1 MITHIGIDLGT
12 ANTLLYSRGKG
23 IVMSAPSVVALERQT
38 GNVIAVGEKARR
50 MLGKTPSSILTFRP
64 LKDGVIADF
73 EVTSI
78 MLHEFFMEISAISW
92 LNKPNVTISIPYGVT
107 EVEKL
112 AVENAVFEAGAR
124 NVSLVEEPI
133 AAAIGSGL
141 RVSTNRG
148 NMIVDIGGG
157 TTEVAVI
164 SLDGIV
170 ASRSLRI
177 AGDEMDNAIIQYMKA
192 VHGMIIGEM
201 TAEALKIKIG
211 SAHSSTDRGS
221 MKVYGRSAKDNANT
235 AMEVTVHS
243 AEIRQAIRQ
252 PLDQIVAAI
261 KGTLEDTP
269 PELSADVFESGIT
282 VTGGCALI
290 AGIDRII
297 NARTGLRVNLS
308 RYPLE
313 SVCRGIGR
321 VIESDGRME
330 NVVRYRSR

>member
-1 MITHIGIDLGT
+1 MIKHIGIDLGT
-12 ANTLLYSRGKG
+12 ANTLLYNRGKG
-23 IVMSAPSVVALERQT
+23 IVMSEPSVVALERHT
-38 GNVIAVGEKARR
+38 GNVVAVGEKARQ

-78 MLHEFFMEISAISW
+78 MLHEFLMMIQAISW
-92 LNKPNVTISIPYGVT
+92 FNKPNVTISIPYGVT

-124 NVSLVEEPI
+124 NISLVEEPI

-141 RVSTNRG
+141 RVSSNRG

-177 AGDEMDNAIIQYMKA
+177 AGDEMDNAIIQYMKTI
-192 VHGMIIGEM
+192 HGVVIGEM
-201 TAEALKIKIG
+201 TAELLKIKIG

-221 MKVYGRSAKDNANT
+221 MKVYGRRVKDNSAV
-235 AMEVTVHS
+235 EVEVKS
-243 AEIRQAIRQ
+243 SEIRQAIRT
-252 PLDQIVAAI
+252 PLEQIIAAI

-269 PELSADVFESGIT
+269 PELSADIWECGIM

-290 AGIDRII
+290 AGIDKMI
-297 NARTGLRVNLS
+297 NARTGLRAS
-308 RYPLE
+308 ISKYPLE

>member
-1 MITHIGIDLGT
+1 MIKHIGIDLGT

-23 IVMSAPSVVALERQT
+23 IIMSAPSVVALERQT
-38 GNVIAVGEKARR
+38 GNVIAVGERARR

-73 EVTSI
+73 EVTSL
-78 MLHEFFMEISAISW
+78 MLHEFFKEISAISFF
-92 LNKPNVTISIPYGVT
+92 NKPNVTVSIPYGVT

-148 NMIVDIGGG
+148 HMIVDIGGG
-157 TTEVAVI
+157 TTEVAII

-201 TAEALKIKIG
+201 TAEALKIRVG
-211 SAHSSTDRGS
+211 SAHSSADKGS
-221 MKVYGRSAKDNANT
+221 MRVYGRSVKDNS
-235 AMEVTVHS
+235 AMEVTVFS
-243 AEIRQAIRQ
+243 GEIRQAIRT
-252 PLDQIVAAI
+252 PLDQIIGAI

-269 PELSADVFESGIT
+269 PELSADVWENGIT
-282 VTGGCALI
+282 VTGGVALL
-290 AGIDRII
+290 AGIDRMI
-297 NARTGLRVNLS
+297 NMRTGLRANIS
-308 RYPLE
+308 KYPLE

-321 VIESDGRME
+321 VIESDGGME

>member
-1 MITHIGIDLGT
+1 MIKHIGIDLGT

-23 IVMSAPSVVALERQT
+23 IVMTAPSVVALERQT
-38 GNVIAVGEKARR
+38 GNVIAVGEKARQ
-50 MLGKTPSSILTFRP
+50 MLGKTPASILTFRP

-78 MLHEFFMEISAISW
+78 MLHEFFTQIAAISW
-92 LNKPNVTISIPYGVT
+92 FNKPTVTVSIPYGVT

-141 RVSTNRG
+141 RVSGNRG

-192 VHGMIIGEM
+192 VHGVVIGEM

-221 MKVYGRSAKDNANT
+221 MKVYGRSVKDNSAV
-235 AMEVTVHS
+235 EVEVYS
-243 AEIRQAIRQ
+243 GEIRQAMRT

-269 PELSADVFESGIT
+269 PELSADIWEYGIM
-282 VTGGCALI
+282 VTGGCAMI
-290 AGIDRII
+290 AGLDRMI
-297 NARTGLRVNLS
+297 NARTGLRVNIS
-308 RYPLE
+308 KYPLE

>member
-1 MITHIGIDLGT
+1 MKHIGIDLGP
-12 ANTLLYSRGKG
+12 ANTLRDSRGKG
-23 IVMSAPSVVALERQT
+23 IVMTAPSVVALERQT
-38 GNVIAVGEKARR
+38 GNVIAVGEKARQ

-78 MLHEFFMEISAISW
+78 MLHEFFTQIAAISW
-92 LNKPNVTISIPYGVT
+92 LSKPNVTISIPYGVT

-141 RVSTNRG
+141 RVSGNRG

-192 VHGMIIGEM
+192 VHGVVIGEM

-211 SAHSSTDRGS
+211 SAHSSTDRGV
-221 MKVYGRSAKDNANT
+221 MKVYGRSVKDNSAV
-235 AMEVTVHS
+235 EVEVYS
-243 AEIRQAIRQ
+243 GEIRQAIRT

-269 PELSADVFESGIT
+269 PELSADIWEYGIM
-282 VTGGCALI
+282 VTGGCAMI
-290 AGIDRII
+290 AGIDRMI
-297 NARTGLRVNLS
+297 NARTGLRVNIS
-308 RYPLE
+308 KYPLE

>member
-1 MITHIGIDLGT
+1 MIKHIGIDLGT
-12 ANTLLYSRGKG
+12 ANTLLYNRGKG
-23 IVMSAPSVVALERQT
+23 IVMSEPSVVALERHT
-38 GNVIAVGEKARR
+38 GNVVAVGEKARQ

-78 MLHEFFMEISAISW
+78 MLHEFLMMIQAISW
-92 LNKPNVTISIPYGVT
+92 FNKPNVTISIPYGVT

-124 NVSLVEEPI
+124 NISLVEEPI

-141 RVSTNRG
+141 RVSSNRG

-177 AGDEMDNAIIQYMKA
+177 AGDEMDNAIIQYMKTI
-192 VHGMIIGEM
+192 HGVVIGEM
-201 TAEALKIKIG
+201 TAELLKIKIG

-221 MKVYGRSAKDNANT
+221 MKVYGRRVKDNSAV
-235 AMEVTVHS
+235 EVEVKS
-243 AEIRQAIRQ
+243 SEIRQAIRT
-252 PLDQIVAAI
+252 PIEQIIAAI

-269 PELSADVFESGIT
+269 PELSADIWECGIM

-290 AGIDRII
+290 AGIDKMI
-297 NARTGLRVNLS
+297 NARTGLRATIS
-308 RYPLE
+308 KYPLE
-313 SVCRGIGR
+313 SVCRGIGI

>member
-1 MITHIGIDLGT
+1 MIKHIGIDLGT
-12 ANTLLYSRGKG
+12 ANTLLYNRGKG
-23 IVMSAPSVVALERQT
+23 IVMSEPSVVALERHT
-38 GNVIAVGEKARR
+38 GNVVAVGEKARQ

-78 MLHEFFMEISAISW
+78 MLHEFLMMIQAISW
-92 LNKPNVTISIPYGVT
+92 FNKPNVTISIPYGVT

-124 NVSLVEEPI
+124 NISLVEEPI

-141 RVSTNRG
+141 RVSSNRG

-177 AGDEMDNAIIQYMKA
+177 AGDEMDNAIIQYMKT
-192 VHGMIIGEM
+192 VHGVVIGEM

-221 MKVYGRSAKDNANT
+221 MKVYGRSVRDNSAV
-235 AMEVTVHS
+235 EVEVYS
-243 AEIRQAIRQ
+243 SEIRQAIRT
-252 PLDQIVAAI
+252 PLEQIIAAI

-269 PELSADVFESGIT
+269 PELSADIWECGIM

-290 AGIDRII
+290 AGIDKMI
-297 NARTGLRVNLS
+297 NARTGLRATIS
-308 RYPLE
+308 KYPLE

>member
-1 MITHIGIDLGT
+1 MIKHIGIDLGT

-23 IVMSAPSVVALERQT
+23 IVMTAPSVVALERQT
-38 GNVIAVGEKARR
+38 GNVIAVGEKARQ
-50 MLGKTPSSILTFRP
+50 MLGKTPASILTFRP

-78 MLHEFFMEISAISW
+78 MLREFFTEIAALSW
-92 LNKPNVTISIPYGVT
+92 WSKPNVTISIPYGVT

-124 NVSLVEEPI
+124 NVALVEEPI

-141 RVSTNRG
+141 RVSGNRG

-157 TTEVAVI
+157 TTEVAII

-192 VHGMIIGEM
+192 VHGVVIGEM
-201 TAEALKIKIG
+201 TAEALKINIG

-221 MKVYGRSAKDNANT
+221 MKVYGRSIKDNSAV
-235 AMEVTVHS
+235 EVEVFS
-243 AEIRQAIRQ
+243 GEIRQAMKT

-269 PELSADVFESGIT
+269 PELSADIWEYGLM
-282 VTGGCALI
+282 VTGGCAMI
-290 AGIDRII
+290 AGIDRMI
-297 NARTGLRVNLS
+297 NARTGLRVS
-308 RYPLE
+308 ISKYPLE

>member
-1 MITHIGIDLGT
+1 MIKHIGIDLGT
-12 ANTLLYSRGKG
+12 ANTLLYNRGKG
-23 IVMSAPSVVALERQT
+23 IVMSEPSVVALERHT
-38 GNVIAVGEKARR
+38 GNVVAVGEKARQ

-78 MLHEFFMEISAISW
+78 MLHEFLMMIQAISW
-92 LNKPNVTISIPYGVT
+92 FNKPNVTISIPYGVT

-124 NVSLVEEPI
+124 NISLVEEPI

-141 RVSTNRG
+141 RVSSNRG

-177 AGDEMDNAIIQYMKA
+177 AGDEMDNAIIQYMKT
-192 VHGMIIGEM
+192 VHGVVIGEM

-221 MKVYGRSAKDNANT
+221 MKVYGRSVRDNSAV
-235 AMEVTVHS
+235 EVEVYS
-243 AEIRQAIRQ
+243 SEIRQAIRT
-252 PLDQIVAAI
+252 PLEQIIAAI

-269 PELSADVFESGIT
+269 PELSADIWECGIM

-290 AGIDRII
+290 AGIDKMI
-297 NARTGLRVNLS
+297 NARTGLRAIIS
-308 RYPLE
+308 KYPLE

>member
-1 MITHIGIDLGT
+1 MIKHIGIDLGT
-12 ANTLLYSRGKG
+12 ANTLLYNRGKG
-23 IVMSAPSVVALERQT
+23 IVMSEPSVVALERHT
-38 GNVIAVGEKARR
+38 GNVVAVGEKARQ

-78 MLHEFFMEISAISW
+78 MLHEFLMMIQAISW
-92 LNKPNVTISIPYGVT
+92 FNKPNVTISIPYGVT

-124 NVSLVEEPI
+124 NISLVEEPI

-141 RVSTNRG
+141 RVSSNRG

-177 AGDEMDNAIIQYMKA
+177 AGDEMDNAIIQYMKTI
-192 VHGMIIGEM
+192 HGVVIGEM
-201 TAEALKIKIG
+201 TAELLKIKIG

-221 MKVYGRSAKDNANT
+221 MKVYGRRVKDNSAV
-235 AMEVTVHS
+235 EVEVKS
-243 AEIRQAIRQ
+243 SEIRQAIRT
-252 PLDQIVAAI
+252 PLEQIIAAI

-269 PELSADVFESGIT
+269 PELSADIWECGIM

-290 AGIDRII
+290 AGIDKMI
-297 NARTGLRVNLS
+297 NARTGLRATIS
-308 RYPLE
+308 KYPLE

>member
-1 MITHIGIDLGT
+1 MT
-12 ANTLLYSRGKG
+12 
-23 IVMSAPSVVALERQT
+23 APSVVALERQT
-38 GNVIAVGEKARR
+38 GNVIAVGEKARQ
-50 MLGKTPSSILTFRP
+50 MLGKTPASILTFRP

-78 MLHEFFMEISAISW
+78 MLHEFFTQIAAISW
-92 LNKPNVTISIPYGVT
+92 FNKPTVTVSIPYGVT

-141 RVSTNRG
+141 RVSGNRG

-192 VHGMIIGEM
+192 VHGVVIGEM

-221 MKVYGRSAKDNANT
+221 MKVYGRSVKDNSAV
-235 AMEVTVHS
+235 EVEVYS
-243 AEIRQAIRQ
+243 GEIRQAMRT

-269 PELSADVFESGIT
+269 PELSADIWEYGIM
-282 VTGGCALI
+282 VTGGCAMI
-290 AGIDRII
+290 AGLDRMI
-297 NARTGLRVNLS
+297 NARTGLRVNIS
-308 RYPLE
+308 KYPLE